1 MTNLTSLSHA
11 MAYEWT
17 RIRTTRLAWYLAA
30 VAVIATAVAAWAYS
44 AIAMRVAGSTPVD
57 PREAVTFVI
66 SRPSFA
72 PVVAGLLG
80 VVAIGSDYRYGTMR
94 TTLLVTPRRGIAL
107 GAKALVAG
115 GVGAGL
121 ALLNLLVAWAVAVK
135 ALDGRVTLSV
145 GPLDVVQLVAAETA
159 LAAGWALFGL
169 FVAVLVRTQLIAVG
183 LILTVPFIFE
193 GMVRSM
199 GLLTGQGWLQHIG
212 GYLPFTAGTAMTDLS
227 NRAGGVLLASNG
239 DRAGPLLG
247 TVIFVSTIAMLGL
260 LGQSHFRRQDV
271 L

>member
-44 AIAMRVAGSTPVD
+44 AIAMRVAGSTTVD

-107 GAKALVAG
+107 GAKPWSRAALERG
-115 GVGAGL
+115 SPCSICS
-121 ALLNLLVAWAVAVK
+121 W
-135 ALDGRVTLSV
+135 R
-145 GPLDVVQLVAAETA
+145 GPWPSKPSTAA
-159 LAAGWALFGL
+159 
-169 FVAVLVRTQLIAVG
+169 
-183 LILTVPFIFE
+183 
-193 GMVRSM
+193 
-199 GLLTGQGWLQHIG
+199 
-212 GYLPFTAGTAMTDLS
+212 
-227 NRAGGVLLASNG
+227 
-239 DRAGPLLG
+239 
-247 TVIFVSTIAMLGL
+247 
-260 LGQSHFRRQDV
+260 
-271 L
+271 